1 MTNPVPGM
9 AAQLERFRAALAA
22 GGKRYGWKV
31 AFNDPAVQQRFGLE
45 SPPIGWID
53 GRLAVDSGATVPL
66 RQGQR
71 VHIEAE
77 VMLHIG
83 ADVAADAPLDVLRG
97 AIAGVS
103 PAIELVDYAIPG
115 DGLAQ
120 IVELSMFHAGTVV
133 GERRRGIPADAS
145 AALARVLKDGE
156 HAAGPIPGRVPADLA
171 EIVRLVAAAL
181 EAHGERLLAGDRIIC
196 GSYIAPFPVVPGDA
210 VTAEYGFGL
219 GNVSVSFT
227 AGD

>member
-1 MTNPVPGM
+1 MTEPVPGM
-9 AAQLERFRAALAA
+9 AAQLARFHAAMAA
-22 GGKRYGWKV
+22 GGQRYGWKV
-31 AFNDPAVQQRFGLE
+31 AFNDPAAQQRFGLAA
-45 SPPIGWID
+45 PPAGWID
-53 GRLAVDSGATVPL
+53 GRLAVDSGAAVLL

-83 ADVAADAPLDVLRG
+83 ADVDADAPLDALRG
-97 AIAGVS
+97 SIAGVS

-120 IVELSMFHAGTVV
+120 IVEHSMFHAGTVV

-145 AALARVLKDGE
+145 AALTQVLKNGE
-156 HAAGPIPGRVPADLA
+156 HAAGPIAGRVPADLA

-181 EAHGERLLAGDRIIC
+181 EAHSERLLAGDRIIC
-196 GSYIAPFPVVPGDA
+196 GSYIAPFPVAPGDA
-210 VTAEYGFGL
+210 VIAEYGFGL
-219 GNVSVSFT
+219 GKVSVAFT
-227 AGD
+227 GGD

>member
-1 MTNPVPGM
+1 MTEPVPGM
-9 AAQLERFRAALAA
+9 AAQLARFRAAIAS
-22 GGKRYGWKV
+22 GDERYGWKV
-31 AFNDPAVQQRFGLE
+31 AFNDPAVQQRFGLTAA
-45 SPPIGWID
+45 PVGWIN
-53 GRLAVDSGATVPL
+53 GRLAVGSGTAVRL
-66 RQGQR
+66 RAGQR

-83 ADVAADAPLDVLRG
+83 VDVDAGAPLEALRG

-120 IVELSMFHAGTVV
+120 IVEHSMFHAGTVV

-145 AALARVLKDGE
+145 AALMQVLKNGE
-156 HAAGPIPGRVPADLA
+156 HAAGPVPGRVPADLA

-181 EAHGERLLAGDRIIC
+181 EGHGERLLAGDCIIC
-196 GSYIAPFPVVPGDA
+196 GSYIAPFPVATGD
-210 VTAEYGFGL
+210 VVVAEYGFGL
-219 GNVSVSFT
+219 GSVSVSFT
-227 AGD
+227 GGD